1 MSNPANQFL
10 RSYSGQMG
18 PNLPSG
24 RTADPAYKRLSVGAR
39 NRGGQRVPSDQR
51 KPGLGRETHRNDPD
65 GDWLDMAYQR
75 ELGRNVDEQGA
86 QYWRDQL
93 EGGQSRD
100 DVLRNIKSSN
110 EYREFQARNNPD
122 GHESSKAKQ
131 GRGIP
136 TTPLQQG
143 ALGHPDGA
151 MRPNTYSPTNQIN

>member
-24 RTADPAYKRLSVGAR
+24 RTAAPAERLIVGDI

-65 GDWLDMAYQR
+65 GHWLDMAYQR
-75 ELGRNVDEQGA
+75 ELGRNIDEGGA
-86 QYWRDQL
+86 EYWRNEL
-93 EGGQSRD
+93 RGGKSKD
-100 DVLRNIKSSN
+100 DVLRGIRSSHEFKSRHGR
-110 EYREFQARNNPD
+110 EYPRNS
-122 GHESSKAKQ
+122 G
-131 GRGIP
+131 GP